1 MRRTLRNRR
10 ATRGFFSYTAAGVR
24 RSIVYLTKVHI
35 KGFRNFEDCLI
46 TLNSGLTVLIGENN
60 IGKSNFLS
68 ALELVFS
75 PDASDRIRRLKREDF
90 CSSALRGDEPPE
102 VSISCTLEGFT
113 TPEEM
118 AVVATWMTKTEG
130 QARVTY
136 TYRCLPHGRHL
147 YRKGEPLPVEHYGWV
162 LYGGEVET
170 KDRFEHDQLRK
181 ISLETLSALRDA
193 ERQLRPGP
201 RSMLAGIVAR
211 FEAGPSDKEKTKA
224 AVTQLNEVLGKAK
237 QVCDAQK
244 AINDNLK
251 AFSGPVFAQEGRL
264 SPVGTEYDDL
274 LRNLMLEVRSSNGA
288 FQGLAANGLG
298 FNNLVFV
305 SALLADYE
313 RRRQGHELVLPILAI
328 EEPEAH
334 LHPHLQRVLNR
345 NLRRST
351 SASQVIA
358 TTHSTHVTSSV
369 SLDSLVVL
377 NRGMGDA
384 IQAVHVGRI
393 FGLEDEKEKKQLE
406 RYLDATKSTLFFAK
420 SVLLVEGLGEMLVLP
435 CLARACARER
445 FELDERGISLV
456 SMGGLAFRPF
466 MRLFGA
472 GAIQRKCVALMD
484 SDSPDLPLETKTAT
498 ESATVKKLREEFE
511 TEPPS
516 PYVRLITNLKTLEYD
531 IAVATRGLESDPQAP
546 LANEKQ
552 VVEALKR
559 TPGVAQ
565 SKVPKVGENH
575 DRREFG
581 RQVVELVKN
590 DKARF
595 AQELANEIDDT
606 FLIPKYIQSS
616 FDFLNGYATA

>member
-1 MRRTLRNRR
+1 
-10 ATRGFFSYTAAGVR
+10 
-24 RSIVYLTKVHI
+24 VYLSSVQI
-35 KGFRNFEDCLI
+35 KGFRNFEDCSI
-46 TLNSGLTVLIGENN
+46 TLSKGLTILIGENN

-75 PDASDRIRRLKREDF
+75 PDASDRKRRLTREDF
-90 CSSALRGDEPPE
+90 CSRVPRGDDPPE
-102 VSISCTLEGFT
+102 VIISCTLEEFT
-113 TPEEM
+113 APEER

-130 QARVTY
+130 QARITY
-136 TYRCLPHGRHL
+136 AYRCLPQGKSL
-147 YRKGEPLPVEHYGWV
+147 YRKDEPLPVEHYGWV
-162 LYGGEVET
+162 LYGGEEET
-170 KDRFEHDQLRK
+170 KDRFEDDQLRK

-201 RSMLAGIVAR
+201 RSMLAGIVGR
-211 FEAGPSDKEKTKA
+211 FEAGPDDKAKTKA
-224 AVTQLNEVLGKAK
+224 AVTQLNEALGKAK

-244 AINDNLK
+244 AINDNLR
-251 AFSGPVFAQEGRL
+251 AVSGPVFAQEGRL

-274 LRNLMLEVRSSNGA
+274 LRNLMLEVRSPDGA

-313 RRRQGHELVLPILAI
+313 RRRQGNELVLPILAV

-345 NLRRST
+345 NLHTST

-369 SLDSLVVL
+369 SLDSLVVF
-377 NRGMGDA
+377 NRSLGGA
-384 IQAVHVGRI
+384 LQAVHVGRI
-393 FGLEDEKEKKQLE
+393 FDKEDEKEKNQLE

-420 SVLLVEGLGEMLVLP
+420 SVLLVEGLGEMLLLP
-435 CLARACARER
+435 CLARACARDR
-445 FELDERGISLV
+445 FDLDEKGISLV

-484 SDSPDLPLETKTAT
+484 SDSPDFPLDAKAVA

-511 TEPPS
+511 TKPPS
-516 PYVRLITNLKTLEYD
+516 PYVRLITNLRTLEYD
-531 IAVATRGLESDPQAP
+531 IAVATRGSESDPLAS

-552 VVEALKR
+552 VVEALRR

-565 SKVPKVGENH
+565 SKVPKVGEIH
-575 DRREFG
+575 DRGEFG
-581 RQVVELVKN
+581 KRVVELVAK

-595 AQELANEIDDT
+595 AQELASEIEDS
-606 FLIPKYIQSS
+606 FLIPKYIQAA
-616 FDFLNGYATA
+616 FDFLNGHATT